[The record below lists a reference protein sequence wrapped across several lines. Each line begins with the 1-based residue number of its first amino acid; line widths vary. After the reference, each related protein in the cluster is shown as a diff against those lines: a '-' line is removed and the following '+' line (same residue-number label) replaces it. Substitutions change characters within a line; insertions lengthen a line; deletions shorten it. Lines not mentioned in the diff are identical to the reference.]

1 MILSGGGY
9 GKISAILFAN
19 VIADWNIGHYFMH
32 PWFWSAFLGWIIAQ
46 TIKMVIAAFK
56 RKTFDFEY
64 LVSTGGMPSAHT
76 AMVVALTT
84 SVGLTEG
91 FGSPVAMVALAFT
104 AVTMFDAATVR
115 RAAGEQARVINRIV
129 RAWRQE
135 HQLPTRA
142 NLKEL
147 LGHTRTEVFGGMFVG
162 MATAVAVCYLWR

>member
-1 MILSGGGY
+1 M
-9 GKISAILFAN
+9 LFAN
-19 VIADWNIGHYFMH
+19 AIRDWNIGHYFMH

-91 FGSPVAMVALAFT
+91 FGTPVAMVALAFT
-104 AVTMFDAATVR
+104 SVTMFDAATVR
-115 RAAGEQARVINRIV
+115 RAAGEQAKVINRIV

-135 HQLPTRA
+135 HQLPSRA

-147 LGHTRTEVFGGMFVG
+147 LGHTRTEVFGGMAVG
-162 MATAVAVCYLWR
+162 IVTAVAVCWLWR

>member
-1 MILSGGGY
+1 M
-9 GKISAILFAN
+9 LFAN
-19 VIADWNIGHYFMH
+19 AIQDWNIGHYFMH

-76 AMVVALTT
+76 AMVVALTM

-91 FGSPVAMVALAFT
+91 FGTPVAMVALAFT

-115 RAAGEQARVINRIV
+115 RAAGEQAKVINRMV

-135 HQLPTRA
+135 HQFPSKA

-147 LGHTRTEVFGGMFVG
+147 LGHTRTEVFGGMAVG
-162 MATAVAVCYLWR
+162 IATAIAVCWLWRGP

>member
-1 MILSGGGY
+1 M
-9 GKISAILFAN
+9 LFAN

-147 LGHTRTEVFGGMFVG
+147 LGHTRTEVFWGMVVG
-162 MATAVAVCYLWR
+162 ILWATFLCVVWD